1 MATANGQHS
10 PSSASPLSIHG
21 QYVKDF
27 SFENPNP
34 LAVFGAENQDK
45 QPQIAIDIQV
55 KAEPIAEKAY
65 EIVLSV
71 RADAKRD
78 EQQLF
83 LTELSY
89 AGLVS
94 LGDVPQEHVGPLLMI
109 HCPTLFFPFVRQ
121 LIAEATRNGGYPPL
135 MLEPVDFSH
144 LYEEQQKAEK

>member
-1 MATANGQHS
+1 MTTANGQSTPPVS
-10 PSSASPLSIHG
+10 PISIHG

-34 LAVFGAENQDK
+34 LAVFGADNADK
-45 QPQIAIDIQV
+45 QPQISVDIQV
-55 KAEPIAEKAY
+55 NAESIAEKTF
-65 EIVLSV
+65 EVVLNV

-78 EQQLF
+78 QQQLF
-83 LTELSY
+83 LTEISY

-94 LGDVPQEHVGPLLMI
+94 LGEVPQEHVWPILMI

-135 MLEPVDFSH
+135 MLEPVDFSQ
-144 LYEEQQKAEK
+144 LYEDQQKPKH